1 MSRQPAK
8 SYAERLP
15 PVVPKEEVDI
25 SHLSDDMAQLL
36 YPGRR
41 PRTFRVSVSFEA
53 WQGEGWDRALE
64 LARASAAYRGPEGS
78 RTDHAA
84 SFGVGQAAALRELFE
99 IVGARPGTDVRIDGK
114 RVPYARELWLPL
126 AWLFVT
132 GE

>member
-15 PVVPKEEVDI
+15 PVVPREEVEI
-25 SHLSDDMAQLL
+25 SHLSDDMAELL

-41 PRTFRVSVSFEA
+41 PRTFQVSVSFEP
-53 WQGEGWDRALE
+53 WQGEGWERALE
-64 LARASAAYRGPEGS
+64 LARAAQAYRGPDES